1 MTRRAKGCAE
11 TLKHLD
17 DYLDRELSPQEIA
30 EVEAHLAECDDCQD
44 EFSVEQELL
53 DCVKEKLRHL
63 RVPADLM
70 QRIAARIAEE

>member
-1 MTRRAKGCAE
+1 MTKRAKNCAE

-17 DYLDRELSPQEIA
+17 DYLDRELSPNEIA
-30 EVEAHLAECDDCQD
+30 EVESHLAECADCHD

-53 DCVKEKLRHL
+53 DCVREKLRHL

-70 QRIAARIAEE
+70 QRIAARIAQE